1 MIQIKGY
8 ISTLLLLLTI
18 LGGYAQA
25 SKYLPTANGEVVEH
39 SYYTLSYIEQ
49 YEQAEWVYYELTLP
63 MVSGSQSRTDDFR
76 EDKMVSTISAQ
87 LDDYKGSGYDR
98 GHLCPAGSMTHNLM
112 AMSESFYLSN
122 MSPQVPSFNRG
133 RWKQLEERVRSWVVS
148 DSLLYV
154 ISGPVLTDNMPVIGN
169 NRVAVPLHYYKVI
182 YSPTKSQMIAFLMPN
197 ENIKEPVS
205 NYTVTVDQIEEITG
219 IDFFH
224 DLPETLEHHLETSID
239 TSKWN
244 FSSAPKIEKSSA
256 TTTNTSSS
264 PTTCLGV
271 TKSGTPCK
279 NSTKNANGYCH
290 LHQSQV
296 P

>member
-1 MIQIKGY
+1 MAQIKGY
-8 ISTLLLLLTI
+8 IFTLLLLLAI
-18 LGGYAQA
+18 VGSYAQT
-25 SKYLPTANGEVVEH
+25 SEYLPQANGEVVTH
-39 SYYTLSYIEQ
+39 SYFTLSYIEQ

-63 MVSGSQSRTDDFR
+63 MVSGPQSRTDDFR
-76 EDKMVSTISAQ
+76 EDKMVSTGSAQ
-87 LDDYKGSGYDR
+87 LIDYKGSGYDR
-98 GHLCPAGSMTHNLM
+98 GHLCPAGSMTHSLQ

-122 MSPQVPSFNRG
+122 MSPQTPSFNRG
-133 RWKQLEERVRSWVVS
+133 RWKQLEELVRSWVVS

-154 ISGPVLTDNMPVIGN
+154 ISGPVLTSNMQVIGA

-182 YSPTKSQMIAFLMPN
+182 YSPVKSQMIAFIMPN
-197 ENIKEPVS
+197 EDIKDPVS
-205 NYTVTVDQIEEITG
+205 NYTVTVDKIEEITD

-224 DLPETLEHHLETSID
+224 SLPDVLEQHLEASID

-244 FSSAPKIEKSSA
+244 FSLSTKIKKSSA
-256 TTTNTSSS
+256 TSTNTSS
-264 PTTCLGV
+264 TICLGV

-279 NSTKNANGYCH
+279 NNTKNTNGYCH